1 MTRFLGRA
9 APPTHGGV
17 DSGRRARLET
27 KDGRDEAVDQDRRQV
42 FRSGEEAM
50 RTTLPG

>member
-1 MTRFLGRA
+1 MTL
-9 APPTHGGV
+9 PPARGAVGPQGF
-17 DSGRRARLET
+17 DGGRRARLET

-50 RTTLPG
+50 RTTRHW